1 MMQDRLT
8 EIEIKLSHLDNTL
21 NELNNVMVQHSNLI
35 DRLSLRCN
43 QLGEQLNA
51 TEGNPSASGPDS
63 EKPPHY

>member
-1 MMQDRLT
+1 MQDRLT

-21 NELNNVMVQHSNLI
+21 NELNHVMVQHSDLI
-35 DRLSLRCN
+35 DRLSLRCD

-51 TEGNPSASGPDS
+51 TEGKPASSGQYS